1 MSKKKQKKPA
11 RVALLL
17 LVLAGL
23 ASAAF
28 GYDYYSTYLRRNSIA
43 DARPINIYR
52 ATDYQGLLD
61 SIAASGAVVNMKTFA
76 KVAHREKLSETF
88 KPGHYELK
96 GGLTNKEIERVF
108 SHGWQTPVRL
118 LIKPGIRDIGKLCAV
133 LGRQMEADS
142 AEFAAALADRQVM
155 GGHGFRPSTYLAM
168 FIPDTYE
175 VYWTSTP
182 FQLLERMKKEYD
194 AFWTDARRAKAES
207 IGLSRDEVVTLA
219 SIVIEETKYEPE
231 MPTVAGVYMNRLH
244 KGMLLQAD
252 PTVKYA
258 VNDPS
263 LRRILNVHLQVD
275 SPYNTYKHP
284 GLPPGPITIPTK
296 KAIDA
301 VLGYQHHNY
310 LYFCAH
316 ENMNGQHRFAET
328 YAKHLENARRF
339 HSALTARERT
349 RLSAAK

>member
-1 MSKKKQKKPA
+1 MSKKKQKKSTK
-11 RVALLL
+11 VALLL
-17 LVLAGL
+17 LVVAALA
-23 ASAAF
+23 AAAF
-28 GYDYYSTYLRRNSIA
+28 GYDYYSTYLKRNSIA

-61 SIAASGAVVNMKTFA
+61 SIAASGAVVNMKTFVKA
-76 KVAHREKLSETF
+76 ARREKLSETF

-118 LIKPGIRDIGKLCAV
+118 LIKPGVRDLGRLCAV

-155 GGHGFRPSTYLAM
+155 EGHGFRPATYLAM

-194 AFWTDARRAKAES
+194 AFWTDARRAKAEA
-207 IGLSRDEVVTLA
+207 IGLSRDQVVTLA

-263 LRRILNVHLQVD
+263 LRRILNKHLEVD

-310 LYFCAH
+310 LYFCADASF
-316 ENMNGQHRFAET
+316 NGRHRFATNLSE
-328 YAKHLENARRF
+328 HMNNARSF
-339 HSALTARERT
+339 HAAMDARQKAR
-349 RLSAAK
+349 